1 MPAGVKTVVSFY
13 GIYDM
18 LAQWQHDQ
26 IARPRD
32 QISEKFLGVTPMQN
46 RKVYFEASPV
56 SYATID
62 RNRTRFLLV
71 HGTDDDIVDPAQAQQ
86 FWTALNQAGILFTA
100 RHTAR
105 CRALLRVGSARHA
118 GQLQR
123 HGGAAHPAVLAG
135 AALSLAAAA

>member
-1 MPAGVKTVVSFY
+1 MPAGVKTVVSLY

-46 RKVYFEASPV
+46 RKVYFESSPL
-56 SYATID
+56 SYATVD

-71 HGTDDDIVDPAQAQQ
+71 HGTDDDIVDKAQAE
-86 FWTALNQAGILFTA
+86 AVLD
-100 RHTAR
+100 
-105 CRALLRVGSARHA
+105 RA
-118 GQLQR
+118 QP
-123 HGGAAHPAVLAG
+123 GAASIRG
-135 AALSLAAAA
+135 A